1 MATLQE
7 ENLKELRHTYI
18 SYSMNSKVVFLTY
31 PGLLTDDL
39 KQLFIDNFQAI
50 TRYKYQDGYV
60 KTYKPSDF
68 PELYVKDV
76 NDTYL
81 VCNYFDSY
89 VRAIQFSLLADIGR
103 INLIEWVP
111 GLHTRLYE
119 DSYKDTKIIHLLPS
133 IKDKARYLQYLLVN
147 QDYANINLVADNY
160 SNWIQEMTSEAEK
173 RLHQHQEVYSQYVV
187 KIVDNHV
194 KI

>member
-81 VCNYFDSY
+81 VRNYFDSY

-133 IKDKARYLQYLLVN
+133 RKDKPKYLQYLLAN

-160 SNWIQEMTSEAEK
+160 TNWIQEMTSEAEK

>member
-81 VCNYFDSY
+81 VRNYFDSY

-111 GLHTRLYE
+111 GLHTRLYA
-119 DSYKDTKIIHLLPS
+119 DSYKDAKIIHLLPS
-133 IKDKARYLQYLLVN
+133 RKDKLKY
-147 QDYANINLVADNY
+147 LVADNY
-160 SNWIQEMTSEAEK
+160 TNWIQEMTSEAEK

>member
-81 VCNYFDSY
+81 VRNYFDSY

-119 DSYKDTKIIHLLPS
+119 DSYKDTKIIHLLPNR
-133 IKDKARYLQYLLVN
+133 KDKARYLQYLLAN

>member
-7 ENLKELRHTYI
+7 EHLKELRHTYI

-68 PELYVKDV
+68 PELYVKNT
-76 NDTYL
+76 NDEYL
-81 VCNYFDSY
+81 VRNYFDSY

-119 DSYKDTKIIHLLPS
+119 DSYKDTKIIHLVPS
-133 IKDKARYLQYLLVN
+133 RKDKARYLQYLLAN
-147 QDYANINLVADNY
+147 QDYTNINLVADNY
-160 SNWIQEMTSEAEK
+160 INWIKEMTSEAEK
-173 RLHQHQEVYSQYVV
+173 RLHQNQEVYSQYVV

>member
-1 MATLQE
+1 MTILPDR
-7 ENLKELRHTYI
+7 LKELRHDYV
-18 SYSMNSKVVFLTY
+18 SYSMNSKVIFLCF
-31 PGLLTDDL
+31 PGLVTEDI
-39 KQLFIDNFQAI
+39 KQSFITHFQDI
-50 TRYKYQDGYV
+50 TRYRYKDGYV

-81 VCNYFDSY
+81 VRNYFDSY

-103 INLIEWVP
+103 INLVEWVP

-119 DSYKDTKIIHLLPS
+119 ESYKDTKIIHLVPKATDKGHYVHFLLDQ
-133 IKDKARYLQYLLVN
+133 KDYNTLN
-147 QDYANINLVADNY
+147 FVADNY
-160 SNWIQEMTSEAEK
+160 NNWLKEMKEEAEY
-173 RLHQHQEVYSQYVV
+173 RLHQYQEVYTQYTV
-187 KIVDNHV
+187 KIEDNHV